1 MRPDIFSINVTNFFS
16 LHISGSLAPSHF
28 PGLPGK
34 IFRKKFLKIFSL
46 LPFPPVIHAD
56 TAPDHILGPPLDLL
70 EHPPEV
76 FAHDAQ
82 RAQYQAAKA
91 QRHHHQRGIA
101 RDLHAPDQRPE
112 DQESRIGKARQ
123 ATTIPR

>member
-1 MRPDIFSINVTNFFS
+1 MRPAIFSINVTNFFS

-28 PGLPGK
+28 PGLPG
-34 IFRKKFLKIFSL
+34 KIFSL

-82 RAQYQAAKA
+82 RAQY
-91 QRHHHQRGIA
+91 
-101 RDLHAPDQRPE
+101 
-112 DQESRIGKARQ
+112 
-123 ATTIPR
+123 